1 MPLPVLGKSEV
12 ELISKSLNKRL
23 PFATALS
30 LFLSNQFT
38 KSASVATSNA
48 TQPTPSYFSNARA
61 DEPLRASMKLP
72 SEGLKRR
79 PAHAQRREHTNKT
92 RLSLENTSSS
102 PFPVLQRRIRGRA
115 SFVVVVFGQHDVFRS
130 ILFSPKTVPVKHTAF
145 TTYTPSRSNTTG
157 AFAYDTL
164 SFSSPFTVTSIF
176 SHDATPA
183 PPSSDCAT
191 RTATGVIRLD
201 GGWNVVVG
209 GMRRPAP
216 SPSSS
221 PPNDDGEND
230 GVFDSLCA
238 IVVVVVQGVVVKVA
252 LPMTT
257 RSDKARKSVF
267 SSDDDDDFNSG
278 RTKTILSFR

>member
-1 MPLPVLGKSEV
+1 MQS
-12 ELISKSLNKRL
+12 
-23 PFATALS
+23 
-30 LFLSNQFT
+30 
-38 KSASVATSNA
+38 
-48 TQPTPSYFSNARA
+48 
-61 DEPLRASMKLP
+61 
-72 SEGLKRR
+72 
-79 PAHAQRREHTNKT
+79 
-92 RLSLENTSSS
+92 
-102 PFPVLQRRIRGRA
+102 
-115 SFVVVVFGQHDVFRS
+115 
-130 ILFSPKTVPVKHTAF
+130 
-145 TTYTPSRSNTTG
+145 
-157 AFAYDTL
+157 
-164 SFSSPFTVTSIF
+164 
-176 SHDATPA
+176 
-183 PPSSDCAT
+183 AT
-191 RTATGVIRLD
+191 RTATGAGYDPD